1 MSSWRVRVTQS
12 TPELW
17 PQQQLLTTLSPCRW
31 AEGKGPL
38 AVEFSGPEMK
48 SLVRALFQNT
58 ERRAVALAK
67 IK

>member
-1 MSSWRVRVTQS
+1 MRFFFF
-12 TPELW
+12 
-17 PQQQLLTTLSPCRW
+17 SPWWMFDVASRW

-38 AVEFSGPEMK
+38 AVEFSSSEMK

-58 ERRAVALAK
+58 ERRALALAK